1 MKVCLID
8 VHPFCDRSAREIPL
22 LLEAGVEALLV
33 SPARDGGGRPVGI
46 PPGCEWQ
53 SLPSGVKGL
62 PVLRQRL
69 GQSRADCVHSHCNPA
84 AIAKVYLLARS
95 AGLTFHRDFNEI
107 IIHHAA
113 KEWPNQPLDTNLF
126 ENASHW
132 ERSHHPNEAARI
144 AATMDIVPDD
154 VDSLLDVGCGDG
166 RITNQL
172 ADRISRIVGVDASA
186 AALRYVNGQTRQGP
200 VDQLDFPDDSF
211 DMVSCLEVIEHLPEG
226 VFEACLAEIQRV
238 ARRYVLI
245 SVPLLETLAVKN
257 IPCTICGHRFN
268 QTGHLRRFSK
278 CNLRDLLR
286 SMRVV
291 ELRECGA
298 PQRHYYNRGLLMIR
312 QRIAGVYNRS
322 PNTLCPKCGATVFP
336 TNVHEHNSISDACD
350 TRNRQLRDRLPMT
363 QSHCLALFEH
373 R

>member
-1 MKVCLID
+1 VKVCLID
-8 VHPFCDRSAREIPL
+8 VHPYCGRSAREVPL
-22 LLEAGVEALLV
+22 LLEAGVEVLLV
-33 SPARDGGGRPVGI
+33 SPARNGGRPADI
-46 PPGCEWQ
+46 PPGCEWRA
-53 SLPSGVKGL
+53 LPGGVTGL
-62 PVLRQRL
+62 PALREQL
-69 GQSRADCVHSHCNPA
+69 GRSQADCVHSHCKPA
-84 AIAKVYLLARS
+84 AMASAYLLARS
-95 AGLTFHRDFNEI
+95 AGLPFHRDFNEV

-113 KEWPNQPLDTNLF
+113 KARPIRPLDTNLF

-132 ERSHHPNEAARI
+132 ERRQHRYEEARV
-144 AATMDIVPDD
+144 AATVETVPAG

-166 RITNQL
+166 RITNRL
-172 ADRISRIVGVDASA
+172 VERIPRVVGVDASA
-186 AALRYVNGQTRQGP
+186 AALSYVDCENHQGP

-211 DMVSCLEVIEHLPEG
+211 DLVSCLEVIEHLPDG

-245 SVPLLETLAVKN
+245 SVPLRETLEVKN
-257 IPCTICGHRFN
+257 IPCAICGHRFN

-278 CNLRDLLR
+278 RDLAGLLR
-286 SMRVV
+286 AMRVV

-298 PQRHYYNRGLLMIR
+298 PQRYYYNRALLMIR

-322 PNTLCPKCGATVFP
+322 PNAVCPECGTKLFP

-350 TRNRQLRDRLPMT
+350 VRNKKLRDRLPMMR
-363 QSHCLALFEH
+363 SHCLALFEH

>member
-8 VHPFCDRSAREIPL
+8 VHPYCDRSAREVPL
-22 LLEAGVEALLV
+22 LLEAGVEVLLV
-33 SPARDGGGRPVGI
+33 SPACNSGERPLDI
-46 PPGCEWQ
+46 PSGCEWQ
-53 SLPSGVKGL
+53 ALLGGMKGL
-62 PVLRQRL
+62 TALRQRL
-69 GQSRADCVHSHCNPA
+69 GQSRADFVHSHCNPA
-84 AIAKVYLLARS
+84 AIAKAYLIARS
-95 AGLTFHRDFNEI
+95 AGLAFHRDFNEI

-113 KEWPNQPLDTNLF
+113 KEWPIRPLDTNLF
-126 ENASHW
+126 ENAAHW
-132 ERSHHPNEAARI
+132 ERPHHRNEAARV
-144 AATMDIVPDD
+144 AATVEMVPAG

-166 RITNQL
+166 RITNRL
-172 ADRISRIVGVDASA
+172 ADRIPRVVGIDTSA
-186 AALRYVNGQTRQGP
+186 AALRYVNGQTHQGP
-200 VDQLDFPDDSF
+200 VDQLDFPDDFF

-257 IPCTICGHRFN
+257 IPCVMCGHRFN

-278 CNLRDLLR
+278 RDLRGLLR

-322 PNTLCPKCGATVFP
+322 PNAVCPKCGATVFP
-336 TNVHEHNSISDACD
+336 TNVHEHNSISEACD
-350 TRNRQLRDRLPMT
+350 ARNRQIRNRLPMT